1 MIGTLSVK
9 IAAHNPSFPLEPV
22 FTFVNSA
29 QSFRI
34 MNVPRKIGQWDITK
48 VFVNLLYPDNTTITK
63 ECVLNGSVWVGTVEG
78 CATSGSSTNGFI
90 VTASGIDEN
99 GNAVTNYVLGAGDL
113 YVQQLDGTVAPDQA
127 NKMYFYEVP
136 PSDPSEGDT
145 TFIQGTLNIWEGL
158 KWTPVAAADPS
169 FIIDA
174 DGNKIMANRTVTI
187 AQDVDPVWT
196 ITDGT
201 NTYTL
206 TGEKTHASWDD
217 GEKKYEIYLVSDDAW
232 TLKYY
237 EILGGIWLT
246 KWWEQRTGTINSTTV
261 SFPHH
266 GFTATWAKPTTS
278 DVLATMSD
286 LPTKTSD
293 LTNDSG
299 FITST
304 QVEPYPYV
312 AGYAQKS
319 VTSMTVASR
328 NTRNNGREFPVVL
341 GTSEEGTQPRAIL
354 NRYFL
359 PDWNLSQYDQIT
371 YDTPIKLTWQLIEV
385 RRKIGPVSPTL
396 YSGYG
401 WISEPDNEGRQYAI
415 GCAIEYGEAN
425 PDFFYYNDG
434 TGNFFSVKKAI
445 TLSEDGKSI
454 TALEGDTTIVCSR
467 TSKTWNATNTTVANL
482 SDLPTTT
489 SQLTN
494 DSGFITSAD
503 LPTKTSDLTN
513 DSKFITSD
521 EVQPYHAFNTPTI
534 PTGVANKAR
543 LLVGSE
549 GADLDTNAAL
559 GVLVNR
565 GADLIPV
572 VNAVSTYNTY
582 YPWNMAKF
590 FEQTYSPE
598 LELIFVNGKIA
609 KMLGSRPRTVYTGY
623 MFRTATAPGFAMPCN
638 EEGMPNGTLYEI
650 DTIQVAYIG
659 YHDDSQVHEVEIDN
673 YTHNSIVTID
683 GQEDQITCSRASAYK
698 NYGYNYTFAT

>member
-1 MIGTLSVK
+1 MIGTISVK

-127 NKMYFYEVP
+127 NKMYFYEEIP
-136 PSDPSEGDT
+136 TDPNEGDT
-145 TFIQGTLNIWEGL
+145 TFIHGTLNIWDGL
-158 KWTPVAAADPS
+158 HWVPVAVTPDPS

-174 DGNKIMANRTVTI
+174 DGNKICADRTVEIVEQGGQTI
-187 AQDVDPVWT
+187 
-196 ITDGT
+196 
-201 NTYTL
+201 
-206 TGEKTHASWDD
+206 
-217 GEKKYEIYLVSDDAW
+217 SDELA
-232 TLKYY
+232 LK
-237 EILGGIWLT
+237 
-246 KWWEQRTGTINSTTV
+246 
-261 SFPHH
+261 
-266 GFTATWAKPTTS
+266 
-278 DVLATMSD
+278 SD

-319 VTSMTVASR
+319 VAAMAVASR
-328 NTRNNGREFPVVL
+328 NTHNNGREFPVVL

-359 PDWNLSQYDQIT
+359 PDWNLSQYDQTT
-371 YDTPIKLTWQLIEV
+371 YDTPIKLTWQLLDIK
-385 RRKIGPVSPTL
+385 RKIGPVSPTL
-396 YSGYG
+396 YSNYG

-415 GCAIEYGEAN
+415 GCTIEYGEAN

-434 TGNFFSVKKAI
+434 TGNLFSVKKAI

-467 TSKTWNATNTTVANL
+467 NNANWNATNTTVANL
-482 SDLPTTT
+482 TDLPTTT

-494 DSGFITSAD
+494 DSGFITSAEV
-503 LPTKTSDLTN
+503 PTKTSDLTN
-513 DSKFITSD
+513 DSGFITTD
-521 EVQPYHAFNTPTI
+521 EVQPYHNAVTPTVN
-534 PTGVANKAR
+534 TGLADTAYKLALNDPSDNGQPLAD
-543 LLVGSE
+543 GSFM
-549 GADLDTNAAL
+549 T
-559 GVLVNR
+559 
-565 GADLIPV
+565 
-572 VNAVSTYNTY
+572 TH
-582 YPWNMAKF
+582 
-590 FEQTYSPE
+590 
-598 LELIFVNGKIA
+598 
-609 KMLGSRPRTVYTGY
+609 
-623 MFRTATAPGFAMPCN
+623 RTARDLTDVFAAGFGIMTYWP
-638 EEGMPNGTLYEI
+638 
-650 DTIQVAYIG
+650 YIL
-659 YHDDSQVHEVEIDN
+659 
-673 YTHNSIVTID
+673 T
-683 GQEDQITCSRASAYK
+683 
-698 NYGYNYTFAT
+698 